1 MEVKE
6 VEFNADFITR
16 MLERLE
22 WGALVDAAGQLGVAD
37 GLPEMAP
44 SSGKEEEDEE
54 DVLRKIHHVLLEV
67 EITEG
72 ELECPETGR
81 KFPIKN
87 GIPDMRLNEDE

>member
-1 MEVKE
+1 M
-6 VEFNADFITR
+6 EFNADFITR

-22 WGALVDAAGQLGVAD
+22 WGALVDAATQLGVSD

-44 SSGKEEEDEE
+44 SDKEEDE
-54 DVLRKIHHVLLEV
+54 DILRKIHHVLLEV

-87 GIPDMRLNEDE
+87 GIPDMRLNEEE